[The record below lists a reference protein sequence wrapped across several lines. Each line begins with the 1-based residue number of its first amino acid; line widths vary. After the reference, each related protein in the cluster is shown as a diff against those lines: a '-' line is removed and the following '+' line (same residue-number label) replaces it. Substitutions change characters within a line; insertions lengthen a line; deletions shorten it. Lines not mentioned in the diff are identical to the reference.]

1 MTNTPLGSNTA
12 LAEILAAL
20 AETIDARAAEGD
32 ASSSYTAKL
41 LSQGPAKT
49 AKKLGEEAVELAIAL
64 TSEGDDEVAGET
76 ADLIF
81 HLFVALRSRGISL
94 DQIAETLKARQGLSG
109 LAEKA
114 SRKPD

>member
-1 MTNTPLGSNTA
+1 MTNTPLGTSKSIAEILTA
-12 LAEILAAL
+12 LAD
-20 AETIDARAAEGD
+20 TIDTRAAEGD

-41 LSQGPAKT
+41 LSMGPPKT

-81 HLFVALRSRGISL
+81 HLFVALRSRGITL

-114 SRKPD
+114 ARQSD

>member
-20 AETIDARAAEGD
+20 AETIDARADEGD

-41 LSQGPAKT
+41 LSKGPPKT

-81 HLFVALRSRGISL
+81 HLFVALRSRGITL

-114 SRKPD
+114 SRQPD